1 MYELNEVELASVVG
15 GDGVP
20 FFKVKIKNDVDVKG
34 GKNAASGINILVANN
49 TNDLDASQANVIYQ
63 EA

>member
-15 GDGVP
+15 GDGHT